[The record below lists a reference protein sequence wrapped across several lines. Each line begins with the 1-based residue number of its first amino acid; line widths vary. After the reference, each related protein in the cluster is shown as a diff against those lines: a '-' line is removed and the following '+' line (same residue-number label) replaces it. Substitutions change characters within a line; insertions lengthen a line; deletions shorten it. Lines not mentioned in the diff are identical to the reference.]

1 MIIDQIVLLEAKGW
15 LLLTFQVYKYQ
26 AWVLII
32 KEQIRAWLKTSL
44 CHPWRVVSTTTCS
57 YKPRQINIRPYFD
70 PLGANS
76 HLVNSLQL
84 ILANES
90 LIGYILVSLV
100 LFGSTSK
107 KVGCIGGLF
116 IMSFLFYLL
125 LVEQIHLYRWEDKS
139 FFFVQPIRFY

>member
-1 MIIDQIVLLEAKGW
+1 M
-15 LLLTFQVYKYQ
+15 
-26 AWVLII
+26 
-32 KEQIRAWLKTSL
+32 
-44 CHPWRVVSTTTCS
+44 
-57 YKPRQINIRPYFD
+57 NIRPYFD

-84 ILANES
+84 ILANQS

-116 IMSFLFYLL
+116 RMSFVFYLL
-125 LVEQIHLYRWEDKS
+125 LVEQINLYRWEDKS
-139 FFFVQPIRFY
+139 FFLQPIRCY